1 MEDVTAFI
9 MLHTKYGK
17 NKLVYSALKKFPEIK
32 EIYELYGRYDIIIK
46 VEVGTLLELKAF
58 LQNKLWLTDG
68 INHAE
73 TLIASDKDKNGS
85 SSKDDGQTSDDD
97 EPFLEI

>member
-1 MEDVTAFI
+1 MQEVTAFI

-32 EIYELYGRYDIIIK
+32 EIYELFGRYDIIIK
-46 VEVGTLLELKAF
+46 VEVQDLSELKSF

-68 INHAE
+68 ITHAE
-73 TLIASDKDKNGS
+73 TLIASEKDKNGIDENS
-85 SSKDDGQTSDDD
+85 GKEHTEEE
-97 EPFLEI
+97 EPFLDI